1 MTSVGSVRSEGT
13 GSLTSFRVDVLT
25 KDDWRRLQSIRLAAL
40 NADPTAFLSSH
51 ETELA
56 YLEPRWREEFSRG
69 EWYVMC
75 AGGRDVGLVAA
86 TREPNLPLHECD
98 LEFLWVAP
106 GSRRAGCA
114 TMLLRTVLDRLRDS
128 GVRTVWLWILDGN
141 DPAMSLY
148 EQLGFQR
155 TNQRQPLPGQLGRY
169 EERLRLRLC

>member
-1 MTSVGSVRSEGT
+1 MVWHGPGRPPDLRVILPERRCAPRPCRELGGCNQAGRTVTIQMTSVGSVRSEGT

-128 GVRTVWLWILDGN
+128 G
-141 DPAMSLY
+141 
-148 EQLGFQR
+148 
-155 TNQRQPLPGQLGRY
+155 
-169 EERLRLRLC
+169 